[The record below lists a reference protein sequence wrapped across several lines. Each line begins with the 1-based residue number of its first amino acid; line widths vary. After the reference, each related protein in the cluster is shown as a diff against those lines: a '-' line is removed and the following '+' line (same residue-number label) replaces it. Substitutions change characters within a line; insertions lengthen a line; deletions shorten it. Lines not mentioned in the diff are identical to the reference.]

1 MRRQDVFFAP
11 PPHLIQVLAHHTQA
25 LPGHTAGVLS
35 RSRRKTWRSAEK
47 LALDAARTAVA
58 LDRDDA
64 YAHVGLGFAQ
74 FQANLDAEIR
84 AFEEAL
90 SINPNLAIA
99 QFGIANALIS
109 GRQPERAISH
119 LEIATRLSPR
129 DPLTPAICRVMGTA
143 CFAMGD
149 YESMIDWSAKAGAE
163 HTYISRLGAVNLAA
177 LAHLG
182 RENEMTR
189 ARDDLLKAIP
199 HLTISIALGI
209 SPEFGEPYAEGRR
222 KVGLPEE

>member
-1 MRRQDVFFAP
+1 MEER
-11 PPHLIQVLAHHTQA
+11 T
-25 LPGHTAGVLS
+25 
-35 RSRRKTWRSAEK
+35 K
-47 LALDAARTAVA
+47 LALDAAQTAVA

-64 YAHVGLGFAQ
+64 YAHVGLGFAE
-74 FQANLDAEIR
+74 FQANPDAGIC

-99 QFGIANALIS
+99 HFGIANALIS

-129 DPLTPAICRVMGTA
+129 DPLSAAFSRVMGTA

-149 YESMIDWSAKAGAE
+149 YEATIEWSAKAGAD
-163 HTYISRLGAVNLAA
+163 HTYLGRLGAVRLAA

-182 RENEMTR
+182 RENEMIR
-189 ARDDLLKAIP
+189 SRDNLLKSIP
-199 HLTISIALGI
+199 HLTVSLALRL
-209 SPEFGEPYAEGRR
+209 SPELGEPYAEGLR
-222 KVGLPEE
+222 KAGLPE